1 MPGHAFSL
9 LEVKTID
16 IKGQTL
22 DVLKIFNDGEHII
35 KHGELKG
42 IYQKLNDNAKKEL
55 KL

>member
-9 LEVKTID
+9 LEVKTVD

-22 DVLKIFNDGEHII
+22 DVLKIFNPYNRNLYNGKILDQQSYLSKE
-35 KHGELKG
+35 
-42 IYQKLNDNAKKEL
+42 AKNKL